1 MSDYRLEKIKSD
13 MQDMKNDMNKAA
25 EIKEKNRQ
33 KILAQVRPIPFRD
46 LEAFLR
52 NFLTRQMKIFKSLTD
67 VEKSIVT
74 KTFELVEFIKSTKTV
89 GALKKRKSK
98 KRKSK
103 SKSKS
108 KAKSKKRKSKK
119 KTKRRY

>member
-13 MQDMKNDMNKAA
+13 MQNMKNDMNKAA
-25 EIKEKNRQ
+25 EIKEQNRQ
-33 KILAQVRPIPFRD
+33 KILAQVRPNPFRD
-46 LEAFLR
+46 LEEFLR

-74 KTFELVEFIKSTKTV
+74 KSLELVEFIQSTKTV
-89 GALKKRKSK
+89 GALKKHKSK

-108 KAKSKKRKSKK
+108 KSKKRKSKK